1 MSPILYSII
10 GGASMLLI
18 TSIYRL
24 AESGIRKRIT
34 VRSPEMAAVM
44 QIVPTVNM
52 MVPVLGS
59 LLIGQQASLE
69 ALKNGKCN
77 GNVDKAL
84 SRIERAR
91 AQYDDYLVDQAS
103 VDEPKV

>member
-1 MSPILYSII
+1 MSPVLYSII

-18 TSIYRL
+18 TSLYRL
-24 AESGIRKRIT
+24 AESSLRKRIT
-34 VRSPEMAAVM
+34 VRSPEMGAVM

-84 SRIERAR
+84 SRIDKAR
-91 AQYDDYLVDQAS
+91 SLYDDYLIGQAI
-103 VDEPKV
+103 VEDIE

>member
-24 AESGIRKRIT
+24 AESSIRKRVT

-59 LLIGQQASLE
+59 LLLGQQASLE
-69 ALKNGKCN
+69 ALKKGKCN

-84 SRIERAR
+84 ARIDEAR
-91 AQYDDYLVDQAS
+91 SLYDDYLIGQAT
-103 VDEPKV
+103 VEGIE

>member
-18 TSIYRL
+18 TSLYRL
-24 AESGIRKRIT
+24 AESSLRKRIT
-34 VRSPEMAAVM
+34 VRSPEMGAVM

-84 SRIERAR
+84 SRIDKAR
-91 AQYDDYLVDQAS
+91 SLYDDYLIGQAI
-103 VDEPKV
+103 VEDIE

>member
-1 MSPILYSII
+1 MSPILYSVI
-10 GGASMLLI
+10 GGASMLII

-24 AESGIRKRIT
+24 MESGIRKRVT

-69 ALKNGKCN
+69 ALKGKCN
-77 GNVDKAL
+77 GNIDKAL
-84 SRIERAR
+84 TRIDKAR
-91 AQYDDYLVDQAS
+91 SLYDNYLIEQAEIEG
-103 VDEPKV
+103 VE

>member
-10 GGASMLLI
+10 GGASMLII
-18 TSIYRL
+18 TSLYRL
-24 AESGIRKRIT
+24 AESSLRKRIT
-34 VRSPEMAAVM
+34 VRSPEMGAVM

-84 SRIERAR
+84 SRIDKAR
-91 AQYDDYLVDQAS
+91 SLYDDYLIGQAI
-103 VDEPKV
+103 VEDIE